1 MASTTKAPPTEP
13 GRRAHCE
20 DHPTCEYRLS
30 AIEESRA
37 CSVREH
43 ADIYNEIKKKM
54 SASLSVTLM
63 GALGIAAMLFSGWI
77 MTKVDSAMETL
88 HHIDRTTASVQAKV
102 TSIDSTLTDHASR
115 LRSVERMTHRDRSSR
130 PGN

>member
-1 MASTTKAPPTEP
+1 MSPTKAPPTEP

-63 GALGIAAMLFSGWI
+63 GSPRHC
-77 MTKVDSAMETL
+77 S
-88 HHIDRTTASVQAKV
+88 
-102 TSIDSTLTDHASR
+102 HAFLWLDNDQGR
-115 LRSVERMTHRDRSSR
+115 
-130 PGN
+130 